1 MMNSFKIEE
10 LFSLV
15 EDINRQLENLL
26 LEISVK
32 RHQINFLVN
41 YDVIRFNGVQSLLEL
56 ADKDNYEESFL
67 SYDKNNDIFSFAI
80 GGLSLE
86 ELDEKNILYPF
97 LCTIEKMAQEICSCP
112 SLEFVIS
119 PQYLKCYLD
128 KAGLKVSDLS
138 GYEKIFGAEG
148 QGELEL
154 HPQRPYLLFLN
165 MNNNTAFT
173 ENI

>member
-1 MMNSFKIEE
+1 MNSFKIEE

-15 EDINRQLENLL
+15 EEINRQLENLL

-32 RHQINFLVN
+32 RHQISFLIN
-41 YDVIRFNGVQSLLEL
+41 YDVIRFNGIQSLLEL
-56 ADKDNYEESFL
+56 ADKNNYDESFL
-67 SYDKNNDIFSFAI
+67 SYDKNNDIFSFLI

-86 ELDEKNILYPF
+86 EIDEKNILYPF

-119 PQYLKCYLD
+119 PQYIKCYLD
-128 KAGLKVSDLS
+128 KPGLKISDLS
-138 GYEKIFGAEG
+138 NYEKIFNAEG
-148 QGELEL
+148 QAELEL

-165 MNNNTAFT
+165 MSYTDFAA
-173 ENI
+173 ID

>member
-1 MMNSFKIEE
+1 MNSFKIEE

-41 YDVIRFNGVQSLLEL
+41 YDAIRFNGVQSLLEL

-86 ELDEKNILYPF
+86 EVDEKNILYPF

-112 SLEFVIS
+112 S
-119 PQYLKCYLD
+119 
-128 KAGLKVSDLS
+128 
-138 GYEKIFGAEG
+138 
-148 QGELEL
+148 
-154 HPQRPYLLFLN
+154 
-165 MNNNTAFT
+165 
-173 ENI
+173 